1 MSKTISVKTIIDK
14 PLNDVWNEVSV
25 LKNHTNWMQDAVSI
39 EFLNEKTQGLG
50 AEMKVLTKVGPIK
63 LFDYMKVTEWID
75 KKSIGVDHVGIVTG
89 KGKFTLTEISQ
100 DQTEFQWEETLK
112 FPIYLAG
119 PIGEFFGSP
128 ILKLIWRNNLKGL
141 KELFKDES

>member
-1 MSKTISVKTIIDK
+1 MS
-14 PLNDVWNEVSV
+14 
-25 LKNHTNWMQDAVSI
+25 
-39 EFLNEKTQGLG
+39 
-50 AEMKVLTKVGPIK
+50 
-63 LFDYMKVTEWID
+63 
-75 KKSIGVDHVGIVTG
+75 VGIVTG
-89 KGKFTLTEISQ
+89 EGKFTLTEISQ
-100 DQTEFQWEETLK
+100 DKTEFQWEETLR

>member
-1 MSKTISVKTIIDK
+1 MSKTINVSTTINTSIDE
-14 PLNDVWNEVSV
+14 VWKEVSV
-25 LKNHTNWMQDAVSI
+25 LKNHTNWMKDAVNI
-39 EFLNEKTQGLG
+39 EFLNEKTEGLG

-63 LFDYMKVTEWID
+63 LFDYMTVTEWIE

-89 KGKFTLTEISQ
+89 KGKFTLIKLEEEKTK
-100 DQTEFQWEETLK
+100 FLWEETLK

-141 KELFKDES
+141 KELFES